1 MVVTI
6 RHCVILNTFNRQ
18 STKILDNIQSA
29 SNFGMHT
36 FSNFEATIQT
46 FLHLAKPDS
55 IVFHLYILF

>member
-29 SNFGMHT
+29 SNFGLHT
-36 FSNFEATIQT
+36 FSNFDAKIQT
-46 FLHLAKPDS
+46 FLHQAKPDS